1 MMKAILITLLL
12 ALVCNAGRHKHQ
24 CMHDK
29 ITQNFQPQPNEE
41 LSDQDR
47 QHRMLQLTQSRPIKI
62 VIDDSNMSGVTP
74 EQRDLI
80 VGKLVPVS
88 TEFLSRRL
96 KVLTRAGPL
105 KVNTGACYQV
115 LNFS

>member
-1 MMKAILITLLL
+1 MKTFLIALLL
-12 ALVCNAGRHKHQ
+12 VLACNAHRHKHQ
-24 CMHDK
+24 CVHDK
-29 ITQNFQPQPNEE
+29 ITQSFQPQPNEE
-41 LSDQDR
+41 LTEQDR
-47 QHRMLQLTQSRPIKI
+47 QHRMLQYTQTRPIKI
-62 VIDDSNMSGVTP
+62 VIDDSNMSGVTA

-96 KVLTRAGPL
+96 TVFTRGSPL

-115 LNFS
+115 WI